1 MPTELPRYAPDAFAH
16 EMERRAPVEL
26 SAEAQDRL
34 FRIYRELARWAPRLA
49 LIGPGTSAEVLDR
62 HFGESLAAVPLLPEP
77 REDEPTVLDL
87 GSGGGFPGLVLAA
100 VRPDLTVVLTE
111 PRERKWAYL
120 KTAARKAAL
129 PCRCLNARVDLP
141 LAPEIP
147 AAFDAVTVR
156 ALQVPEEVLEAL
168 AERLRP
174 GGRFL
179 LWTGDDAPRPPAG
192 WGVHREVSLPGS
204 DRRRIVEWRR
214 LGALRTTDGNAYE
227 SAADDPGSRKPA

>member
-1 MPTELPRYAPDAFAH
+1 MPTELPTYDRDRFARA
-16 EMERRAPVEL
+16 MKRRAPVEL
-26 SAEAQDRL
+26 SEEAQARL
-34 FRIYRELARWAPRLA
+34 YRMYRELARWAPRLA
-49 LIGPGTSAEVLDR
+49 LIGPGTSDEVLDR

-77 REDEPTVLDL
+77 QDDGATVLDL

-120 KTAARKAAL
+120 KSAARKAGL

-141 LAPEIP
+141 LAPELP
-147 AAFDAVTVR
+147 ATFDAVTVR
-156 ALQVPEEVLEAL
+156 ALQVPAGVLEAL

-179 LWTGDDAPRPPAG
+179 LWTGDDAPQPPTG
-192 WGVHREVSLPGS
+192 WGRNREVSLPGS
-204 DRRRIVEWRR
+204 VRRRIVEWRR
-214 LGALRTTDGNAYE
+214 LDAFRAADGEAYQP
-227 SAADDPGSRKPA
+227 AADDSGSRKPV